1 MLSIPAPCGDDPVGM
16 DEKTLPTLGPSP
28 SIFVHTLLRLDR
40 FATLFSGS
48 QTKFRLSLND
58 WLNGAAMLVRE
69 VTMLISNAGATV
81 TTKSVGVFS
90 ATLVFFLPSSLR

>member
-1 MLSIPAPCGDDPVGM
+1 
-16 DEKTLPTLGPSP
+16 
-28 SIFVHTLLRLDR
+28 
-40 FATLFSGS
+40 
-48 QTKFRLSLND
+48 LND